1 MKSTH
6 TLENLEILEGLAKG
20 MNESAKTLE
29 ALQGVIDKEIGELS
43 EQDAGKYGEFAKI
56 KVKLNEALTEKNS
69 RKIYGIIRE
78 INRFN
83 GTATDSTK

>member
-1 MKSTH
+1 MK
-6 TLENLEILEGLAKG
+6 NLNILHGLAKQ

-29 ALQGVIDKEIGELS
+29 SLSGIIDDAVGELS
-43 EQDAGKYGEFAKI
+43 AEDQGKYGEFAKI

>member
-1 MKSTH
+1 MKK
-6 TLENLEILEGLAKG
+6 LDILHGLAKQ

-29 ALQGVIDKEIGELS
+29 SLSGIIDESIGELS
-43 EQDAGKYGEFAKI
+43 AEDQGKYGEFAKI
-56 KVKLNEALTEKNS
+56 KVQLNEAIAEKNS